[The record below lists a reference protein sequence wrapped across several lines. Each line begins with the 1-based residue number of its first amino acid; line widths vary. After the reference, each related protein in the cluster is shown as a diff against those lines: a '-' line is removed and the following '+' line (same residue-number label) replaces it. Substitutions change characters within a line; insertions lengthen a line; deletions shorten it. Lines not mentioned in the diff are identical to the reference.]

1 MPSVDNL
8 AKGATAHK
16 SAPTQEPPAPD
27 AAIATTPAA
36 TPEAQPETG
45 NAPAIV
51 VPESLPGRIGL
62 PDQAASDSPTPF
74 ETGAPDALPDEI
86 LPAATEVG
94 GPAPAPLAAPV
105 ATAEPAIKHT
115 ASEASS
121 AAQAIDAA
129 KPVLTP
135 ADSTMAIRTNDTNP
149 VATPAAT
156 AHMPAAPPQSSD
168 PASTRID
175 MTQAQW
181 AENLVEDITRHSNG
195 STGTERLTLTLT
207 PERLGTLQIR
217 LEMQDGLT
225 HVHIVTET
233 PEAARAMTD
242 AQHRLADAL
251 SRAGLELGSQSTQSG
266 GSGRDPGQSG
276 QSGQPEAETSGT
288 ERSTRP
294 EDSAAVD
301 PATPRTGLHATTSIN
316 LLA

>member
-1 MPSVDNL
+1 MSSVDNL

-16 SAPTQEPPAPD
+16 QAPTQEPPAPD
-27 AAIATTPAA
+27 AAIATTPTA
-36 TPEAQPETG
+36 TPEAKPVTR
-45 NAPAIV
+45 NAPATV
-51 VPESLPGRIGL
+51 VPESLPRRIGL
-62 PDQAASDSPTPF
+62 PDKSASDSPTSF
-74 ETGAPDALPDEI
+74 ETGSPDAWPDEI
-86 LPAATEVG
+86 LPAATDAV

-105 ATAEPAIKHT
+105 TAAEPPTTHT
-115 ASEASS
+115 ASEASA
-121 AAQAIDAA
+121 AAQATDAA
-129 KPVLTP
+129 KPMLTP
-135 ADSTMAIRTNDTNP
+135 ADSTMAIRTNDANP
-149 VATPAAT
+149 LATPAAT
-156 AHMPAAPPQSSD
+156 AQMPAVASPPSGQ
-168 PASTRID
+168 ASAQLD

-181 AENLVEDITRHSNG
+181 AENLVEDITRHGNAAN
-195 STGTERLTLTLT
+195 GTERLTLTLT

-251 SRAGLELGSQSTQSG
+251 TRAGLELGSQSTQSG

-288 ERSTRP
+288 DRSTRP

-301 PATPRTGLHATTSIN
+301 AATPRTGLHATTSIN